1 MSRGDCHSF
10 VFLVLEW
17 SRPAG
22 LARVGEFE
30 VNPVRHVFLQ
40 PLTHWLL
47 TLLLGRLVVLYLSV
61 PRFRQHHDERPDR
74 AELLWPLIRRELQD
88 KRETGLGLVDRP

>member
-1 MSRGDCHSF
+1 M
-10 VFLVLEW
+10 
-17 SRPAG
+17 G

-30 VNPVRHVFLQ
+30 VNPVRHVFHQ

-61 PRFRQHHDERPDR
+61 PRFYQHHDERPDR
-74 AELLWPLIRRELQD
+74 AELLWPLFRRGPQD
-88 KRETGLGLVDRP
+88 YRETGQGLVDRP